1 MPVSLDDLVDL
12 PRGLVIVCGPTG
24 SGKSTTL
31 ADALRVVV
39 SQRLIQRAS
48 GEGRVAAVEVMRAS
62 YAVASAI
69 RDAKTSNLQSAMQS
83 GKKEGMIPLERCL
96 ADLGQKRQITIEAA
110 RSVASDPAALTRYLA
125 G

>member
-1 MPVSLDDLVDL
+1 M
-12 PRGLVIVCGPTG
+12 IVCGPTG

-110 RSVASDPAALTRYLA
+110 RSVAGDPAALTRYLA